1 MLTAHA
7 LHSLL
12 GTTFGLVTDPSERG
26 SGRTYFLPPIT
37 WQPPRSTRILHV
49 RTDAAGH
56 VAQVRLCISS
66 DNNNSVFAPQPVQW
80 QTLRPLVAAEIAQ
93 YRDYAARAGR
103 C

>member
-1 MLTAHA
+1 MNAHT

-26 SGRTYFLPPIT
+26 SGMSYFLPPVT

-49 RTDAAGH
+49 RSDAAGQ
-56 VAQVRLCISS
+56 VVQVRLCFSS

-80 QTLRPLVAAEIAQ
+80 QTLELLVAAEIAQ
-93 YRDYAARAGR
+93 YRDHAAQAGR
-103 C
+103 S